1 MALAVQYESQ
11 ILPCRMEAAMRH
23 RKSAQ
28 AGFSL
33 VELLV
38 AILILAVGLLGLA
51 ELQVGTMKANA
62 QSESITVANHLA
74 QKIIEE
80 ISAAP
85 GSDVRFVSAATAQAW
100 TGSPF
105 TIAGAGDYLV
115 TYDVA
120 VNHGGVIGLSQITVH
135 VASAGTVANVLGN
148 RQRIV
153 NLSTLKRTF

>member
-1 MALAVQYESQ
+1 
-11 ILPCRMEAAMRH
+11 MRQ
-23 RKSAQ
+23 RQRSQ

-51 ELQVGTMKANA
+51 ELQVSTMKANA
-62 QSESITVANHLA
+62 QGDSIMVANHLA
-74 QKIIEE
+74 QKVIEE

-85 GSDVRFVSAATAQAW
+85 GNDPRLVTTVTAQTW

-105 TIAGAGDYLV
+105 TVAGAGAYNV

-120 VNHGGVIGLSQITVH
+120 SNHGGVTGLSQVTVH
-135 VASAGTVANVLGN
+135 VASAEAVMNVLGN
-148 RQRIV
+148 RQRLV
-153 NLSTLKRTF
+153 NLTTLKRTF